1 MEFMLKNEIY
11 YQNMKLIGRE
21 KRCLPYNQ
29 WTYVFDKA
37 DLPGSEFKRGTQVSI
52 KCNGNN
58 NFYDRVF
65 KEFWF
70 EKEWFS
76 QSYQTSGEKN
86 GMFGKTHT
94 EEVKS
99 HFSKVRKGHSYRPK
113 GTYTHSA
120 VVKEKISKAIK
131 GEKNPF
137 FGKTH
142 TRETKEKMSENRK
155 GKCTGKDNPFYG
167 KTHSKETI
175 EKITLKGNIWREE
188 NPELSYEAGLKG
200 WQNSIFSTVKYGRKT
215 SIERKVENKLK
226 DLGIEDFNFSQVLNR
241 KYQYDFRIGKD
252 ILLEVHGDYWHGNP
266 RKYGDGINL
275 KPLTEQQRTK
285 IPQDKI
291 KEKYAKENGWKLFV
305 IWEEEVNKEDWSVL
319 KEVLNE
325 IRIS

>member
-21 KRCLPYNQ
+21 KRGLPYNQ
-29 WTYVFDKA
+29 WTYIFDGK
-37 DLPGSEFKRGTQVSI
+37 DLPGSDFKRGITVTI

-65 KEFWF
+65 KESWF
-70 EKEWFS
+70 EREWFS

-86 GMFGKTHT
+86 GMFGKKHST
-94 EEVKS
+94 ETKN
-99 HFSKVRKGHSYRPK
+99 HFSKIRQGHSYRPT
-113 GTYTHSA
+113 GTYTHSLE
-120 VVKEKISKAIK
+120 VKEKISQSLK

-142 TRETKEKMSENRK
+142 TQKTKEKMSENRR

-175 EKITLKGNIWREE
+175 EKITLKGNLWREE

-200 WQNSIFSTVKYGRKT
+200 WQNSMFSTVKYGRKT

-226 DLGIEDFNFSQVLNR
+226 ELCITDFNFSQVLYR
-241 KYQYDFRIGKD
+241 KYQYDFRIAKD

-275 KPLTEQQRTK
+275 KPLTEQQRIK
-285 IPQDKI
+285 ISQDKI

-305 IWEEEVNKEDWSVL
+305 IWEDEINNNDWSVL
-319 KEVLNE
+319 KEILNE